1 MKSKEVE
8 FFNSEYE
15 DTRPVMNADKHIF
28 YKNIYVF
35 VNRLKDLITNKNDIK
50 NVLTACL
57 RESAL
62 I

>member
-1 MKSKEVE
+1 MKLEEVE
-8 FFNSEYE
+8 FFNLEYE
-15 DTRPVMNADKHIF
+15 DTKPVVNSDKHIF

-35 VNRLKDLITNKNDIK
+35 VNRLKDLITNKNDVK

>member
-1 MKSKEVE
+1 MKLEEVE
-8 FFNSEYE
+8 FFNLEYK
-15 DTRPVMNADKHIF
+15 DIRLVINADKYIF

-35 VNRLKDLITNKNDIK
+35 VNRLKDLVTNKNNIK

-57 RESAL
+57 RESIL

>member
-8 FFNSEYE
+8 FFNLEYK
-15 DTRPVMNADKHIF
+15 DIKLVINAGKYIF

-50 NVLTACL
+50 NVLTAYL
-57 RESAL
+57 YRSIL